1 MKIPI
6 ALLLSIVL
14 IYVFD
19 TNFDRGLK
27 VRLFFL
33 FATMTFSATSP
44 EIGFIIVEL
53 YILAILWYRDFI
65 RLLVCI

>member
-1 MKIPI
+1 MSTTSNDLGRKVHEKAMKRTIMVNWMHENSQII

-27 VRLFFL
+27 VRLFC
-33 FATMTFSATSP
+33 SP
-44 EIGFIIVEL
+44 Q
-53 YILAILWYRDFI
+53 
-65 RLLVCI
+65 